1 MAGQKNL
8 RWLLAVCCLY
18 CTGGFAAEQ
27 QSVTEA
33 DADIEFLEFL
43 GSMEDGA
50 DEWEAFIEIAS
61 NGIPPLVAEVE
72 HED

>member
-8 RWLLAVCCLY
+8 WWLLAVCCLY
-18 CTGGFAAEQ
+18 CMGGLAAEQ
-27 QSVTEA
+27 QSVAE
-33 DADIEFLEFL
+33 ADIEFLEFL

-50 DEWEAFIEIAS
+50 NEWEEFIEIAS